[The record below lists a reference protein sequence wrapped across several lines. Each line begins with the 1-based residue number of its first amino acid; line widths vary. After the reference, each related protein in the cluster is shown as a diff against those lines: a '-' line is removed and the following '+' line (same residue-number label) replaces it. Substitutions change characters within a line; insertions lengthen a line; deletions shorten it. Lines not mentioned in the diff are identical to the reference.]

1 MMKFFRKHN
10 RKLLAIATAFLMM
23 AFVGGSAFE
32 QMLSRQAGAN
42 ILGTTTH
49 GVVRQDDL
57 QQARYATNI
66 LAGTG
71 VNWFLPWSGAG
82 EPLAVIDWL
91 LLVREANRLGAIPSL
106 AATRQTLTQA
116 GQNENFVRSLA
127 AARDIAPESIYTAT
141 ADHLGVLAVLSGVL
155 SPAKPSEA
163 EVRRAAR
170 DEMEKVSI
178 QAVALRASDFVDQSA
193 EFDDAEIT
201 EFFERFKAR
210 DAGAG
215 LTFGY
220 RVPARVQ
227 AQYIKI
233 DLNKIAD
240 QIRIGEST
248 LEQRARDYWVAN
260 KTAAI
265 FKRPPSPETEEP
277 IIEPEPAEA
286 EEPEGDNA
294 EDAEPE
300 TPKTP
305 ESPYYTTFDEAR
317 DSALGAVRKDFGA
330 KRAKELADQ
339 LLAAV
344 LEPWYAIEAGDDG
357 YQTASAEVAE
367 LGYYQKVLD
376 RMPPSAR
383 YRDALGVV
391 TGELFV
397 FADARDVPSIGSSR
411 TTPPAGTPRLN
422 FSNAVFNVQGIV
434 EMPDD
439 RDLDRSQFL
448 ALHQTYPSPLTDN
461 DGHTYLFRVV
471 AVNPAHTPTDVADHR
486 DQVIDDLKL
495 QRGFDQAVA
504 QAERLAEDSREAGL
518 ASAWQAAEA
527 LQAQATSASLLT
539 PVAFPR
545 EGFPGFAG
553 VSFKAFITNIGAV
566 GKPFMDACFGL
577 SELETDRLRITTI
590 EMRDSGDPMVVVAQ
604 WLSTQ
609 PVYKDTFLIR
619 RVGIAQ
625 RIRSQRQQ
633 RLAAEWLDSDNIR
646 ARAGYEPKQS

>member
-10 RKLLAIATAFLMM
+10 RKLLAIATAFLMV
-23 AFVGGSAFE
+23 AFVGGTAFT
-32 QMLSRQAGAN
+32 QLVSRQFGAN
-42 ILGTTTH
+42 VLGTTTH
-49 GVVRQDDL
+49 GVVRQEDL
-57 QQARYATNI
+57 TRAQSETNI

-71 VNWFLPWSGAG
+71 INWSLPWSAAR
-82 EPLAVIDWL
+82 EPLDVIDWL
-91 LLVREANRLGAIPSL
+91 LLVREADRLGAIPSP
-106 AATRQTLTQA
+106 AAARQTLNQT
-116 GQNENFVRSLA
+116 GQNENFILKLA

-141 ADHLGVLAVLSGVL
+141 ADHLGVLAVLSGAL
-155 SPAKPSEA
+155 GPAKPSEA

-170 DEMEKVSI
+170 DELEKVSI
-178 QAVALRASDFVDQSA
+178 QAVALRASDFIDQSA

-215 LTFGY
+215 LAFGY

-233 DLNKIAD
+233 DLNKIAE
-240 QIRIGEST
+240 QIHIGEST
-248 LEQRARDYWVAN
+248 LEKRARDYWVAN
-260 KTAAI
+260 KTAVI
-265 FKRPPSPETEEP
+265 FKRPPTPQPEEP
-277 IIEPEPAEA
+277 VVEPEPAEA

-294 EDAEPE
+294 EDSEPE
-300 TPKTP
+300 TP

-317 DSALGAVRKDFGA
+317 DSALGAVRKEFGS

-344 LEPWYAIEAGDDG
+344 LEPWYAITPGEDG
-357 YQTASAEVAE
+357 YRSAPAGVGE
-367 LGYYQKVLD
+367 LGYYQKILD

-391 TGELFV
+391 TSELFV
-397 FADARDVPSIGSSR
+397 FADGRDVPSIGSSR
-411 TTPPAGTPRLN
+411 TTPPAGTPRLP

-439 RDLDRSQFL
+439 RDVDRSQFL
-448 ALHQTYPSPLTDN
+448 ALHQTYPSALTDN
-461 DGHTYLFRVV
+461 DGQTYLFRVV
-471 AVNPAHTPTDVADHR
+471 AVDPSHTPTEVTDHR
-486 DQVIDDLKL
+486 DQVIENLKL
-495 QRGFDQAVA
+495 LRAFDEASA
-504 QAERLAEDSREAGL
+504 QAEQLANESRAAGL
-518 ASAWQAAEA
+518 APAWQAAEG
-527 LQAQATSASLLT
+527 LQAQATGAALLT

-545 EGFPGFAG
+545 EGYPGSG
-553 VSFKAFITNIGAV
+553 IPFKGWITDIGAV
-566 GKPFMDACFGL
+566 GEPFMDACFGL
-577 SELETDRLRITTI
+577 SELETDGLRITTI

-609 PVYKDTFLIR
+609 PVYKDTFLNR

-625 RIRSQRQQ
+625 RIRSERQQ

-646 ARAGYEPKQS
+646 TRAGFEPKQS

>member
-1 MMKFFRKHN
+1 LVF
-10 RKLLAIATAFLMM
+10 M
-23 AFVGGSAFE
+23 ASGAQAASYLEIGRTVVDPIQSIHGGNHTYSGPNLE
-32 QMLSRQAGAN
+32 PGAN
-42 ILGTTTH
+42 
-49 GVVRQDDL
+49 
-57 QQARYATNI
+57 
-66 LAGTG
+66 
-71 VNWFLPWSGAG
+71 
-82 EPLAVIDWL
+82 
-91 LLVREANRLGAIPSL
+91 
-106 AATRQTLTQA
+106 LT
-116 GQNENFVRSLA
+116 
-127 AARDIAPESIYTAT
+127 
-141 ADHLGVLAVLSGVL
+141 
-155 SPAKPSEA
+155 
-163 EVRRAAR
+163 
-170 DEMEKVSI
+170 
-178 QAVALRASDFVDQSA
+178 
-193 EFDDAEIT
+193 
-201 EFFERFKAR
+201 
-210 DAGAG
+210 GAG

-233 DLNKIAD
+233 DLDKIAD
-240 QIRIGEST
+240 QIHIGEST
-248 LEQRARDYWVAN
+248 LEKLALDYWSAN
-260 KTAAI
+260 KRSAI

-277 IIEPEPAEA
+277 VVEPEVQE
-286 EEPEGDNA
+286 EEPVVEPESADTEEGEGDNA
-294 EDAEPE
+294 EDPEPE
-300 TPKTP
+300 TPEIPK
-305 ESPYYTTFDEAR
+305 SPYYLTFEEAR
-317 DSALGAVRKDFGA
+317 DSALGVVRKESGA

-344 LEPWYAIEAGDDG
+344 LEPWYAIETDDDG
-357 YQTASAEVAE
+357 YRSASAEVAE
-367 LGYYQKVLD
+367 LGYYQQVLD

-383 YRDALGVV
+383 YRDALAVV

-397 FADARDVPSIGSSR
+397 FADARDVPGIGSSS
-411 TTPPAGTPRLN
+411 TTPPAGTGRVF

-439 RDLDRSQFL
+439 RDVDRSQFL
-448 ALHQTYPSPLTDN
+448 SLHQTYPSAHTDT

-471 AVNPAHTPTDVADHR
+471 AVDPAHTPTDIADHR
-486 DQVIDDLKL
+486 DQVIEDLKL

-577 SELETDRLRITTI
+577 SELETDGLRITTI

-646 ARAGYEPKQS
+646 TRAGFEPKQG